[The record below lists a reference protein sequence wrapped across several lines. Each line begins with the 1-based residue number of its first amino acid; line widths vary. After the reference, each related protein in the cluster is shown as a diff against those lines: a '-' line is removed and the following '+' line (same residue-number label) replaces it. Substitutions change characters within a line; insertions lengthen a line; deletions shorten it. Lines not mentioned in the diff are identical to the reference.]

1 MQNVSSRVGS
11 NMGPTS
17 EALES
22 GLRGKILESAWNRG
36 LDRSRAG
43 EPKPNANLIK
53 PDRETQSKQ

>member
-22 GLRGKILESAWNRG
+22 GLRGKILESA
-36 LDRSRAG
+36 
-43 EPKPNANLIK
+43 
-53 PDRETQSKQ
+53 